1 MKKPNKH
8 HDESLIFEILN
19 EISQKRTQINFDS
32 EAARRHI
39 AKEIVE
45 KSEQKNAK

>member
-1 MKKPNKH
+1 MPNKNN
-8 HDESLIFEILN
+8 DETLIFEILN
-19 EISQKRTQINFDS
+19 KISRKRAQINFDS